1 MYLSADWI
9 VDYEPNMG
17 VFVFLFHLLN
27 MNKTHPEM
35 GGKLGLN
42 LKIDSFDRHQEAVH
56 RMKKSHSKLLS
67 PRIHSGN
74 TFSLRISFP
83 FSLCSNL
90 FFLFLFLVFF
100 FFCWRPLMSERN
112 LWKRGFFKKWR
123 CFDFCYNRCQRIEIT
138 ECFYI
143 HSVKTLNPL
152 TVAGCGSESS
162 LEKHI

>member
-90 FFLFLFLVFF
+90 FFLFFSYSLCFF
-100 FFCWRPLMSERN
+100 SFVGDLSCLKGTFENGGFSRN
-112 LWKRGFFKKWR
+112 GGVLIFVII
-123 CFDFCYNRCQRIEIT
+123 DANE
-138 ECFYI
+138 
-143 HSVKTLNPL
+143 
-152 TVAGCGSESS
+152 
-162 LEKHI
+162 